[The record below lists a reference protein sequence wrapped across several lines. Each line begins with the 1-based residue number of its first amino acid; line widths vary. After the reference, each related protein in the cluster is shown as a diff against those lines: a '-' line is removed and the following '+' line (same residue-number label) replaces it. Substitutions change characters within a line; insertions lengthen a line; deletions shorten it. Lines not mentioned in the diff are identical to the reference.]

1 MKKSSAPYRFS
12 RLWLLG
18 LPCLLCFFSCASSHV
33 RQQNT
38 LLRLDGTAVDTSR
51 LRRAV
56 NRLERN
62 YVIQPNDY
70 LSVRV
75 YTNDGEKIL
84 DPNGELNFGVPGG
97 TGTPAT
103 RGAGR
108 TAGQGQ
114 GQATGG
120 SSFLVQSSGIVRLPM
135 INDIRLS
142 GYSLLQADSVLKL
155 RYQQFYI
162 DPFVTTDVTN
172 NRIIVLGA
180 VGGGNGQVIP
190 LTNDNMNLLEV
201 LALAGG
207 LDGGAVSG
215 AGSSRIGRAD
225 NIRLIRGDLKNPR
238 VQVIDLT
245 SFAGMR
251 RANLQVEPNDII
263 YVEPIRRPFFEALSD
278 AAPLFG
284 LVSSIA
290 SLVITITYLTIT
302 IRNNN

>member
-1 MKKSSAPYRFS
+1 MKESSAPYHFP

-18 LPCLLCFFSCASSHV
+18 LPYLLCFFSCASSHV

-38 LLRLDGTAVDTSR
+38 LFRLDGTAVDTSR

-84 DPNGELNFGVPGG
+84 DPNGELNFGTPGG
-97 TGTPAT
+97 AGNPAPSGAT
-103 RGAGR
+103 RNA
-108 TAGQGQ
+108 GQ

-120 SSFLVQSSGIVRLPM
+120 GSFLVQSSGIVRLPM

-190 LTNDNMNLLEV
+190 LANDNMNLLEV

-207 LDGGAVSG
+207 LDAGVISG

-284 LVSSIA
+284 LVSGLA
-290 SLVITITYLTIT
+290 SLILTITYLT
-302 IRNNN
+302 RQ

>member
-1 MKKSSAPYRFS
+1 MKESSAPYRFP

-18 LPCLLCFFSCASSHV
+18 LPYLLCFFSCASSHV

-38 LLRLDGTAVDTSR
+38 LFRLDGTAVDTSR

-84 DPNGELNFGVPGG
+84 DPNGELNFGTPGG
-97 TGTPAT
+97 AGNPVPSGAT
-103 RGAGR
+103 RNA
-108 TAGQGQ
+108 GQ

-120 SSFLVQSSGIVRLPM
+120 GSFLVQSSGIVRLPM

-190 LTNDNMNLLEV
+190 LANDNMNLLEV

-207 LDGGAVSG
+207 LDAGVISG

-284 LVSSIA
+284 LVSGLA
-290 SLVITITYLTIT
+290 SLILTITYLT
-302 IRNNN
+302 RQ